1 MFSNRP
7 VTIYISAAPELMA
20 EREALAQMIAK
31 LPVTLAWHIVQTP
44 REGELVDREALQL
57 ADLFFLIMGSDI
69 RAPIG
74 TEWYLAQQTRR
85 QIFPFLKQGLAHTPA
100 GQVFVRDIRV
110 PWRSFINT
118 SQLSRQAQ
126 QLIIE
131 HLLLHAVEY
140 GLTSTEIAELEKRL
154 AAADSPQT
162 EEAKGAGH
170 SAILISRERYMPSEG
185 VVVDEGF

>member
-44 REGELVDREALQL
+44 REGELVDREALQI
-57 ADLFFLIMGSDI
+57 ASLFFLIMGSDI

-74 TEWYLAQQTRR
+74 SEWYLAQQTRR
-85 QIFPFLKQGLAHTPA
+85 QTLPFLKQGVVRTPA
-100 GQVFVRDIRV
+100 GQIFVRDIQI
-110 PWRSFINT
+110 PWLPFASVA
-118 SQLSRQAQ
+118 QLSRQAQ
-126 QLIIE
+126 QLLID

-140 GLTSTEIAELEKRL
+140 ALTPAEIAELEKRL
-154 AAADSPQT
+154 TTAIPT
-162 EEAKGAGH
+162 EPEAAKGAGH
-170 SAILISRERYMPSEG
+170 SAILISRERYMPAEG
-185 VVVDEGF
+185 VILDEGF

>member
-44 REGELVDREALQL
+44 REGELVDRQALQI
-57 ADLFFLIMGSDI
+57 AGLFFLIMGSDI

-85 QIFPFLKQGLAHTPA
+85 QTFPFLKQGVSHTPA
-100 GQVFVRDIRV
+100 GQVFVRDVRV
-110 PWRSFINT
+110 PWRSFANT
-118 SQLSRQAQ
+118 GQLSQQAQ
-126 QLIIE
+126 QLLID

-140 GLTSTEIAELEKRL
+140 ELTPAEITELEKRL
-154 AAADSPQT
+154 AAGSPQT

-170 SAILISRERYMPSEG
+170 SAILISRERYMPNEG
-185 VVVDEGF
+185 VILDKGV